1 MAAQTDLWGDLAP
14 VEVRPPV
21 ALLREQAAVISTKTK
36 NLIQAKV
43 VTDATLGE
51 IRHRFILVVPA
62 LGNYSYQM
70 FRIEHDVNLYP
81 VTIETEPPIM
91 LATERD
97 FMDWLR
103 DTLSSEHTKKILAN
117 LLAQVVS

>member
-21 ALLREQAAVISTKTK
+21 ALLREQAAVLGTKTK